1 MRPDELGKAWEAAT
15 ARPIA
20 AEMTFI
26 GDVLALG
33 AGTRLAKSR
42 RAGRRGPPRRA
53 ARGGARAPG
62 PGVLAAASDACD
74 GDLARR
80 RKTARADPSCPER
93 VGQARAAEGGRAALV
108 SRRRDDGGGRH
119 TLGDRRRARPRAG
132 VSAGGARKVN
142 PDQPRVPAGNTDGGQ
157 WTSGDLSAATAGS
170 TTKQPPGIQVA
181 HASDRRGHE
190 VRTDATS
197 AGNNLPIVDAAYQG
211 EYHDF
216 LRDQY
221 ADILRAAGNTVVK
234 EVPLTIAGDPPIT
247 AEIDILFRTVDGVVY
262 GIEVKTGN
270 DPSFTMP
277 QQIVYPHVEAGGIV
291 VSLDPRITALGL
303 TPGIQLNSIHL
314 VVMRTAGPGASID
327 FFPILRYMRK

>member
-1 MRPDELGKAWEAAT
+1 METWRDGEKP
-15 ARPIA
+15 
-20 AEMTFI
+20 
-26 GDVLALG
+26 LALTHLALSG
-33 AGTRLAKSR
+33 LAK
-42 RAGRRGPPRRA
+42 
-53 ARGGARAPG
+53 
-62 PGVLAAASDACD
+62 LAQPKED
-74 GDLARR
+74 ARR
-80 RKTARADPSCPER
+80 LFLVDAMM
-93 VGQARAAEGGRAALV
+93 EGGVTPSEIVEGLGLGPAFPPEALEK
-108 SRRRDDGGGRH
+108 H
-119 TLGDRRRARPRAG
+119 
-132 VSAGGARKVN
+132 N

-157 WTSGDLSAATAGS
+157 WTSGNSSGATAGS

-234 EVPLTIAGDPPIT
+234 EVPLTIASDPPIT

-270 DPSFTMP
+270 DPSFTLP

-291 VSLDPRITALGL
+291 VSSDPRITALGL

-327 FFPILRYMRK
+327 FFPILRYMSK

>member
-1 MRPDELGKAWEAAT
+1 METWRDGEKPLAPT
-15 ARPIA
+15 H
-20 AEMTFI
+20 
-26 GDVLALG
+26 LALIG
-33 AGTRLAKSR
+33 LA
-42 RAGRRGPPRRA
+42 
-53 ARGGARAPG
+53 
-62 PGVLAAASDACD
+62 
-74 GDLARR
+74 
-80 RKTARADPSCPER
+80 E
-93 VGQARAAEGGRAALV
+93 ARAAEGGRTALV

-119 TLGDRRRARPRAG
+119 TLGIVEGLGLGPAFPPEALE
-132 VSAGGARKVN
+132 KYN

-157 WTSGDLSAATAGS
+157 WSGDYSGAPTGS
-170 TTKQPPGIQVA
+170 TTEQPPGIQVA

-234 EVPLTIAGDPPIT
+234 EVPLTIASDPPIT

-291 VSLDPRITALGL
+291 VSSDPRITALGL

-314 VVMRTAGPGASID
+314 VVMRTAGPGASIY